1 MDAEDSSGDAEG
13 MNSDDTRGK
22 LSEGCSTKLP
32 LLAEVMKSEKIRL
45 LATVPVMTSLLPNL
59 MTSDRTKLLA
69 TVPVMTSLLPKLMTS
84 DRTRLLATVPVM
96 TSLLPKLMT
105 SDRTRLLATVP
116 VMTSLL
122 DEVMRSDMTTLLS
135 TVHVMTSLLGEND
148 DTGDERSTDSIVPGL
163 GGKLA
168 ETSVAEISL
177 PLLAA
182 LVAVS

>member
-22 LSEGCSTKLP
+22 LSEGCSTKLL

-45 LATVPVMTSLLPNL
+45 LATVPVMTSLLP
-59 MTSDRTKLLA
+59 
-69 TVPVMTSLLPKLMTS
+69 KLMS

-148 DTGDERSTDSIVPGL
+148 DTGDERSTDSIVAGL

>member
-22 LSEGCSTKLP
+22 LSEGCSTKLL

-69 TVPVMTSLLPKLMTS
+69 TVPVMTSLLPKLMS

>member
-69 TVPVMTSLLPKLMTS
+69 TVPVMTSLLPKLMS